1 MGGIL
6 LYVIGIIFH
15 WLYCQVSL
23 FYRNIPLPKCSDPSS
38 QSTFLLLLLL
48 PLPLSLVHQCWK
60 RKAQVKCPVTSND
73 NLEPLSEG
81 QGARLRGAWMRKQ
94 PLPTQPPVSLPEL
107 LAFLLMYGHTEV
119 TCFQKRNVKTTESS
133 IQLMQEAKNMSK
145 CLVQLWDCNYDKYN
159 KIRIE
164 KVFPSR

>member
-38 QSTFLLLLLL
+38 QSTFLLLLL

-60 RKAQVKCPVTSND
+60 WNAQWNAHWLQMITW
-73 NLEPLSEG
+73 NLE
-81 QGARLRGAWMRKQ
+81 RGAGSEAERSLFEEA
-94 PLPTQPPVSLPEL
+94 PPPHPTSSLPPEL
-107 LAFLLMYGHTEV
+107 LAFLLIYGHTKV

-133 IQLMQEAKNMSK
+133 IQLVQEAKNMSN
-145 CLVQLWDCNYDKYN
+145 CLVQLWDYNYKYN